1 MNKVT
6 DEERKHNPPCLYG
19 FLQNNIGCGSLFQR
33 RPGEPNGLRRGRPGA
48 WRVRLGSWEEQR
60 DGMRKMQ
67 SVTEGQTDGGESQAH
82 SLSDKYSRFHVST
95 SSVSIYRKNLGRDS
109 LSNKATVLWKKIVQ
123 LVFFTFSELQPQTL
137 ICFTGILCVWN
148 ACHSKDSF
156 FFFVAK
162 FLIPSNLLHFQKYS
176 LFLLVCLMKSC

>member
-67 SVTEGQTDGGESQAH
+67 SVTEVTEGQTDGGESQAH

-109 LSNKATVLWKKIVQ
+109 QQQGYSALEENCSAR
-123 LVFFTFSELQPQTL
+123 FFTFSELQPQTL
-137 ICFTGILCVWN
+137 TCFTGILCVWN

-156 FFFVAK
+156 FFFCSK
-162 FLIPSNLLHFQKYS
+162 IFDTI
-176 LFLLVCLMKSC
+176 